1 MKFIYPVYN
10 PHQSVLDAAKDWGI
24 ENTTEDLASVLAQP
38 YRVAAVRV
46 MFDEPSIY
54 NYDPAAAS
62 LDLTQFDLVLI
73 SDAEYLRCT
82 DIIQWINRK
91 GIRNWLLAKG
101 GQDPSDPEDD
111 RILYR
116 PFWLDRFLE
125 VNQYQ
130 DTRVAHK
137 PFLFDSLMGARRPH
151 RDYVMLAATQSGLAQ
166 SSIIN
171 YRTGFFGDVIDGQ
184 TREFKEIFPETGLNW
199 PYVSP
204 NLDPSWEVASSVD
217 NTISFISPV
226 EIYRRC
232 RYTIVTE
239 TLGTGDQFF
248 FSEKSMK
255 VLFNQRVFVMFGN
268 AFFLQRLRD
277 LGFETFGNI
286 IDETYDSNLI
296 DKERFKLAMQQV
308 HVLSWEN
315 PDHVYELARP
325 ALEHN
330 HHHMSQLLRNSRQ
343 EMHRMISQC
352 VPAQYLST

>member
-1 MKFIYPVYN
+1 MKFLYPVYN
-10 PHQSVLDAAKDWGI
+10 PHKSVLDAAKDWGI
-24 ENTTEDLASVLAQP
+24 ENTTEDLATALAQP

-46 MFDEPSIY
+46 MFDDPNIY
-54 NYDPAAAS
+54 SYDPVAAD

-73 SDAEYLRCT
+73 SDAEYIRCKE
-82 DIIQWINRK
+82 IIQWIDRK
-91 GIRNWLLAKG
+91 GIQNWLLAKG
-101 GQDPSDPEDD
+101 GQDPSDPDND
-111 RILYR
+111 RVIYR
-116 PFWLDRFLE
+116 PFWLERFLD
-125 VNQYQ
+125 VNHYQ
-130 DTRVAHK
+130 DTRAAHK

-151 RDYVMLAATQSGLAQ
+151 RDYVMMAATQSGLVQ

-171 YRTGFFGDVIDGQ
+171 YRDVFFGGVIDNQ
-184 TREFKEIFPETGLNW
+184 TREFAKIFPETSLNW

-204 NLDPSWEVASSVD
+204 NLDPTWEVADSID
-217 NTISFISPV
+217 NTMSFISPV

-239 TLGTGDQFF
+239 TLGKGEQFF

-268 AFFLQRLRD
+268 TFFLQRLRN

-286 IDETYDSNLI
+286 IDETYDSNTI

-308 HVLSWEN
+308 HALSWEN

-325 ALEHN
+325 TLEHN
-330 HHHMSQLLRNSRQ
+330 HHHMSQLLRNNKQ